1 MTVHQGAVLSANAG
15 GRIVG
20 KMSAKDALALLKEMK
35 EMEALDIDRSAE
47 ILKESDGVNIHG
59 QVRAVAGTDIMLSEE
74 DGLVD

>member
-1 MTVHQGAVLSANAG
+1 MHQGAVLSANAG

-59 QVRAVAGTDIMLSEE
+59 QVRAVAGTDIMLLEE